1 MDRGRNESER
11 VEQLEERREDLSE
24 REDRVEVERGVER
37 GGLVGEGRIGYLD
50 PLPVE
55 NIGNAEG
62 NRSNHSMNELSKCFG
77 LDFRLKLSIL
87 NLVDTIFNSR
97 EYSTDLDG
105 DADSGLGS
113 IVSLANIIG
122 QPESSQ
128 GSKPNGTNQNER
140 SQDPKPGC

>member
-11 VEQLEERREDLSE
+11 VEQLEERRGDRLE
-24 REDRVEVERGVER
+24 REDRVEVERGIER
-37 GGLVGEGRIGYLD
+37 GSIVGEGQIGYLD
-50 PLPVE
+50 PLPGE

-87 NLVDTIFNSR
+87 NLVDTISNSR
-97 EYSTDLDG
+97 EYSTDPDG

-113 IVSLANIIG
+113 LVSHANIIG
-122 QPESSQ
+122 QPESFQ
-128 GSKPNGTNQNER
+128 GSQLNGTNQIAR
-140 SQDPKPGC
+140 SQDPKSG